1 MGRTMCLTAFSCF
14 VVIAVVSALLP
25 GVAGKKTGAGEVM
38 LTQYYP
44 VEGSVDMQE
53 GLKPANVEVLL
64 TVNGGE
70 QKKTHPRMDGSFTLY
85 PYNALL
91 LINFG
96 FHLTLITLDVP
107 PGTHLLEVV
116 ALGYF
121 YPAIRVDISARHN
134 GKVHAAWAEDRRR
147 VLPAG
152 MLIEPLKKVEYFEK
166 RQEFSLLSFFSNP
179 MTLMML
185 FTFVC
190 VIILSNIDPETM
202 KEMQNE
208 MQNQP
213 GLMNM
218 MNNPPGQ
225 PSSGQSSARQRPS
238 AASK

>member
-1 MGRTMCLTAFSCF
+1 MGRTTCLTAYSCF
-14 VVIAVVSALLP
+14 AVIAMVSALLP
-25 GVAGKKTGAGEVM
+25 SVAGKNTGAGEVM

-44 VEGSVDMQE
+44 VKGTVDMQE
-53 GLKPANVEVLL
+53 GLKPANVEILL

-70 QKKTHPRMDGSFTLY
+70 QKKTHPRNDGSFT
-85 PYNALL
+85 
-91 LINFG
+91 F
-96 FHLTLITLDVP
+96 LDVP

-121 YPAIRVDISARHN
+121 YPSIRVDISARHN

-179 MTLMML
+179 MMLMML

-225 PSSGQSSARQRPS
+225 TSSGQSSARQRPA